1 MQERPGAGIVAPML
15 TGLPEIFIFIIRI
28 SLLEGLAFDRCVK
41 HAKVGLN
48 ILMVSR
54 FLSSGRLIKWD
65 SIAVMQFLHPGL

>member
-41 HAKVGLN
+41 HVKVGL
-48 ILMVSR
+48 
-54 FLSSGRLIKWD
+54 KY
-65 SIAVMQFLHPGL
+65 P